1 MFCYK
6 EQYGQTYDYDDKG
19 NVTSVVDLAN
29 TNSTFTYYGNQMAR
43 MINPSGSKY
52 LYSYDGKQQLKFSI
66 STDGQEYGFT
76 YDDKGNVTKAE
87 ISARKPAAS
96 VQSGGE

>member
-1 MFCYK
+1 
-6 EQYGQTYDYDDKG
+6 
-19 NVTSVVDLAN
+19 
-29 TNSTFTYYGNQMAR
+29 MAR

-96 VQSGGE
+96 VQSGGEYILVNAYSGLAIGSGTSGIEKEAAKTYNYNPASNAHVR